1 MHQEQDIPT
10 LVRGYLDHLSI
21 ERGASPKTLDAYE
34 HDLHL
39 YVEYLDQAGVT
50 SFDQV
55 SMQDVSVFEGY
66 LRQEKRYAP
75 SSTKRILSAVRG
87 LHRFQPR

>member
-34 HDLHL
+34 HDLRL

-50 SFDQV
+50 SFD
-55 SMQDVSVFEGY
+55 
-66 LRQEKRYAP
+66 
-75 SSTKRILSAVRG
+75 
-87 LHRFQPR
+87 